1 MNCTALARH
10 LNLTISLHQCWNGD
24 CLAPGQC
31 PPLPA
36 CPQGLSVRCAD
47 ASCKETAQQCPP
59 ILPEPCSGG
68 MTRCWDGVCRESCDA
83 SNGCGLGEGECPDGS
98 CVPLTPQDFEGTSS
112 YLDRCTPKCVIG
124 ECLLTPVKT
133 LHVPILMVISPF
145 YDHSFPFIVDN
156 TQVVAVVSIPSGI
169 VSSLR
174 MVLQFAPVAKSVL
187 QATVRHYRL
196 NYTVEQLFISSAFAL
211 SLHRFAEITRVS
223 PFPAIDRV
231 FSVPITVEFRNI
243 RSPLFS
249 TEDWCVGQLTT
260 SGWQCASDIQHQP
273 NGRLVAAIPGTGVYS
288 VFYRIPVAEKKR
300 MSDATKNAISAL
312 FALAACYVGI
322 LIPVLGVLAYLLK
335 YRARLLRAEALLRE
349 DSALKSNAQEVRY
362 NPLFTRAYI
371 EFIDG
376 DEKKGVKEQAAIL
389 KQQETIDLLE
399 EEIREARKC
408 LEILKL
414 QEE

>member
-1 MNCTALARH
+1 MAA
-10 LNLTISLHQCWNGD
+10 
-24 CLAPGQC
+24 
-31 PPLPA
+31 A
-36 CPQGLSVRCAD
+36 CPSLPKISRAR
-47 ASCKETAQQCPP
+47 PP
-59 ILPEPCSGG
+59 IWTGAPRSARSAVVLERSDP
-68 MTRCWDGVCRESCDA
+68 V
-83 SNGCGLGEGECPDGS
+83 
-98 CVPLTPQDFEGTSS
+98 V
-112 YLDRCTPKCVIG
+112 

-273 NGRLVAAIPGTGVYS
+273 NGRWFRRAMVSRRLVAAIPA
-288 VFYRIPVAEKKR
+288 R
-300 MSDATKNAISAL
+300 
-312 FALAACYVGI
+312 ACTACCIVS
-322 LIPVLGVLAYLLK
+322 PW
-335 YRARLLRAEALLRE
+335 RRRRE
-349 DSALKSNAQEVRY
+349 
-362 NPLFTRAYI
+362 
-371 EFIDG
+371 
-376 DEKKGVKEQAAIL
+376 
-389 KQQETIDLLE
+389 
-399 EEIREARKC
+399 
-408 LEILKL
+408 
-414 QEE
+414 

>member
-1 MNCTALARH
+1 
-10 LNLTISLHQCWNGD
+10 
-24 CLAPGQC
+24 
-31 PPLPA
+31 
-36 CPQGLSVRCAD
+36 
-47 ASCKETAQQCPP
+47 
-59 ILPEPCSGG
+59 
-68 MTRCWDGVCRESCDA
+68 MTRCWDGVCRGSCDA

-112 YLDRCTPKCVIG
+112 YLDRCTPKCAIG
-124 ECLLTPVKT
+124 GSARAERSGVECLLTPVKT

-273 NGRLVAAIPGTGVYS
+273 NGRWFRRAMVSRRLVAAIPRTGVYS
-288 VFYRIPVAEKKR
+288 VLYRIPVVEKKR
-300 MSDATKNAISAL
+300 MSDATKNAVGVWRRSDAQISAL

-399 EEIREARKC
+399 EEIREARVGV
-408 LEILKL
+408 ERGS
-414 QEE
+414 EE